1 MKADVT
7 ITKSLAE
14 REQLILAPYAAHS
27 ADTLG
32 RVHPETPHPYRSD
45 FQRDRERIIH
55 SAAFRRLEYK
65 TQVFVNHE
73 GDNYRTRLTHTI
85 EVAQIARSVAR
96 ALALN
101 EDLAEAIALAHDLG
115 HTPFGHAGEDALNKK
130 MAIDGGFSHN
140 SQSLRVVDVLEER
153 YPGFAGLNLTFE
165 VREGIV
171 KHETIY
177 DRPAAEGFHPEWQP
191 TLEAQLVNYAD
202 EIAYNSH
209 DLDDG
214 LRSGLIGW
222 DDMAHLKIWQ
232 ELIGASRQTHPDLD
246 NRLRRYHIVRLLIN
260 WQVTD
265 LITHANGRMNALNFQ
280 TLDDVRHAG
289 EQPMIFSPEFYEKL
303 KGLKAFL
310 FENMYRHYRVTRM
323 AAKGE
328 RILHGLF
335 DVYVDDVRQL
345 PPKFRQRIDREDAE
359 SDRDRRIRQ
368 VVCDYVAGMTDR
380 YAMLEYRKLFDPFEK
395 V

>member
-1 MKADVT
+1 MDYS
-7 ITKSLAE
+7 ILDSLHENERRSLAS
-14 REQLILAPYAAHS
+14 YAAKS
-27 ADTLG
+27 ADSLG
-32 RVHPETPHPYRSD
+32 RAHPATPHPYRTD

-85 EVAQIARSVAR
+85 EVAQISRSIAR
-96 ALALN
+96 AMALN
-101 EDLAEAIALAHDLG
+101 QDLAEAIALAHDLG
-115 HTPFGHAGEDALNKK
+115 HTPFGHAGEDAMNEK
-130 MAIDGGFSHN
+130 MAADGGFSHN
-140 SQSLRVVDVLEER
+140 RQSLRVVDVLEER

-171 KHETIY
+171 KHETVY
-177 DRPAAEGFHPEWQP
+177 DRPDAHDFHPEWKP
-191 TLEAQLVNYAD
+191 TLEAQLVNFAD

-222 DDMAHLKIWQ
+222 HDMDGIDIWD
-232 ELIGASRQTHPDLD
+232 ELNDVSQQTHPDLND
-246 NRLRRYHIVRLLIN
+246 RLRRYHIVRLLIGM
-260 WQVTD
+260 QVTE
-265 LITHANGRMNALNFQ
+265 LITFAQKRIKELGIMSF
-280 TLDDVRHAG
+280 DDVRNAH
-289 EQPMIFSPEFYEKL
+289 EQPMRFSDSFYAKL
-303 KGLKAFL
+303 KGLKDFL
-310 FENMYRHYRVTRM
+310 FEDMYRHYRVTRM

-328 RILHGLF
+328 RILNSLF
-335 DVYVDDVRQL
+335 DVYVEDIRQL
-345 PPKFRQRIDREDAE
+345 PPKFRERIDRDDGDGMTREQ
-359 SDRDRRIRQ
+359 RIRQ